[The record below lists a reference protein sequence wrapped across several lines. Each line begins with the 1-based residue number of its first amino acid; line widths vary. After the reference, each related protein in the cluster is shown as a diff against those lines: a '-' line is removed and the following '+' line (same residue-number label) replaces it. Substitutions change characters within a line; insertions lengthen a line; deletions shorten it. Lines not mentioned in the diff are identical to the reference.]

1 MLTFIAGT
9 AEQAQQQPGV
19 LKEIIVSITAIL
31 VAAIPAYFAILPQ
44 LHRKKQQQAKPS
56 EEAPIGI
63 ASHPFF
69 NRAEMIKH
77 HIDMTF
83 SLENKGKEVVFKD
96 IMMNQIEIYQEFL
109 SEICTS
115 VDRGE
120 VVTTHD
126 LYNAHIEVID
136 QITYRHYHYYK
147 DNPRYTH
154 EEQQVLDR
162 VMKKYVIWNK
172 PRIDHLQESLRTICN
187 SPYYTDIYTQA
198 AVIMDTYLG
207 VMVSTLNEASIT
219 LGSINGDLS
228 GLTFKGITI

>member
-1 MLTFIAGT
+1 MVVVLTFIAGT
-9 AEQAQQQPGV
+9 TEQVQQSGILSEV
-19 LKEIIVSITAIL
+19 IVSITAIL

-44 LHRKKQQQAKPS
+44 LQRRRQQTN
-56 EEAPIGI
+56 EEVAIGI

-83 SLENKGKEVVFKD
+83 SLENKGKEIVFKD

-109 SEICTS
+109 SEVCAS

-120 VVTTHD
+120 METTHD

-136 QITYRHYHYYK
+136 RITYRHYHYYK

-207 VMVSTLNEASIT
+207 VMVNTLNEASIT

>member
-1 MLTFIAGT
+1 MIIVFTFIAET
-9 AEQAQQQPGV
+9 VEPQRSEIIS
-19 LKEIIVSITAIL
+19 EIIVSITTVL
-31 VAAIPAYFAILPQ
+31 VASIPAYFAILPQ
-44 LHRKKQQQAKPS
+44 LQKRRAS
-56 EEAPIGI
+56 REEGDVQI

-109 SEICTS
+109 SEICDR

-120 VVTTHD
+120 MTTAHD
-126 LYNAHIEVID
+126 LYNSHVEVID
-136 QITYRHYHYYK
+136 RITYRHYHYYK
-147 DNPRYTH
+147 DNPRYTP

-172 PRIDHLQESLRTICN
+172 PRIDQLQDSVRTICN